1 MAYVKLAIL
10 TCLTLGAFF
19 YIQLPKNKEPEP
31 DYYAILGISSEATH
45 TQVKKAYRKQAM
57 TWHPDGRHSFE
68 PDQEQKFNQIMR
80 AYEVLSDP
88 EQRELYDQRRAVKTE
103 DA

>member
-1 MAYVKLAIL
+1 
-10 TCLTLGAFF
+10 
-19 YIQLPKNKEPEP
+19 
-31 DYYAILGISSEATH
+31 
-45 TQVKKAYRKQAM
+45 M